1 MDNAPAVMN
10 WESELKGAKMLVDSG
25 LVPKDIKTPQ
35 AALFIILSGR
45 DLGLSPVQSLRSI
58 RVIQGK
64 VEASADLSLGLY
76 QRGGGKF
83 RWVKLDATGAE
94 LELSAPWLTAPH
106 VSKFGIEEA
115 RRAGLLSN
123 SNYAKYPTAMFR
135 SRAITQG
142 LKDIGFLAG
151 AGVYAPGEL
160 GGSVVVDV
168 SGEVLPAQEGEQ
180 TQPAAAIADQSGLSG
195 TVEALEDDEREELL
209 NSAGLL
215 TGWVN
220 KQDMESALNH
230 WNKRDNDQKTAL
242 WAMLDRE
249 VKKAIKAASDAAKKS
264 AELADMPED
273 PLGSALR
280 LIKTR
285 DFDAALDLKR
295 YLSEEDQA
303 LIDTEIA
310 ARQK

>member
-1 MDNAPAVMN
+1 MDNVPAVMN
-10 WESELKGAKMLVDSG
+10 WDSELKGAKMLVDSG

-45 DLGLSPVQSLRSI
+45 DLGLSAVQSLRSI

-83 RWVKLDATGAE
+83 RWIKLDSTGAE

-115 RRAGLLSN
+115 KRAGLLSN
-123 SNYAKYPTAMFR
+123 SNYAKYPSAMFR

-160 GGSVVVDV
+160 GGAVVVDV
-168 SGEVLPAQEGEQ
+168 SGEVLPAQDGEQ
-180 TQPAAAIADQSGLSG
+180 THQPATITDQSGLSG
-195 TVEALEDDEREELL
+195 TVEALADDGCRLVRLL
-209 NSAGLL
+209 ALL
-215 TGWVN
+215 CR
-220 KQDMESALNH
+220 KYL
-230 WNKRDNDQKTAL
+230 
-242 WAMLDRE
+242 
-249 VKKAIKAASDAAKKS
+249 AA
-264 AELADMPED
+264 
-273 PLGSALR
+273 
-280 LIKTR
+280 
-285 DFDAALDLKR
+285 
-295 YLSEEDQA
+295 Y
-303 LIDTEIA
+303 IDDDSPA
-310 ARQK
+310 